1 MKHNNNSKDI
11 RNWTTWKL
19 KTTALEYD
27 DLIHGQ
33 NPCYGIKDITMLDNL
48 LNELSR
54 RGYKRTYKL
63 TFE

>member
-27 DLIHGQ
+27 DMIHGL
-33 NPCYGIKDITMLDNL
+33 NPCYNTHDIMFLNNL
-48 LNELSR
+48 LSELEKKGIES
-54 RGYKRTYKL
+54 TIKL
-63 TFE
+63 TFH